1 MLIWRPQRKVA
12 EWTRAVARSTGFT
25 TRIATPGW
33 PSIQGKVG
41 WPLPSYGEPGPAAG
55 LRAEHRY
62 LRG

>member
-1 MLIWRPQRKVA
+1 MAPTAQSRIVD
-12 EWTRAVARSTGFT
+12 TFFGAVDRLYDA
-25 TRIATPGW
+25 PGW